1 MRSFSIVE
9 TIFDVLA
16 YNGKEVLIKIDNTK
30 VYTLPKYGE
39 KVEEGLLEDLFKFR
53 GFKFTEKYIPQ
64 DKSSVDETGLYVYA
78 SLLGVAM
85 FRIEED
91 STYVIDENDNKSEP
105 KYYEDFLKHGGWERV
120 LKYKKVAIRAD
131 EETRKLI
138 RTLKRKQ
145 RKGLVR

>member
-53 GFKFTEKYIPQ
+53 GFKFTEKYISQ
-64 DKSSVDETGLYVYA
+64 DKSSVDEAGLYVYA
-78 SLLGVAM
+78 RLLGVAM

-105 KYYEDFLKHGGWERV
+105 TYCLFRCCGAASPVE
-120 LKYKKVAIRAD
+120 
-131 EETRKLI
+131 
-138 RTLKRKQ
+138 
-145 RKGLVR
+145 

>member
-1 MRSFSIVE
+1 MKRIDIDE
-9 TIFDVLA
+9 LGPDVLA

-30 VYTLPKYGE
+30 VYTLPKYDE

-53 GFKFTEKYIPQ
+53 GFKFTEKYISQ
-64 DKSSVDETGLYVYA
+64 DKSSVDEAGLYVYA

-105 KYYEDFLKHGGWERV
+105 TYCLFRCGGAARPVE
-120 LKYKKVAIRAD
+120 
-131 EETRKLI
+131 
-138 RTLKRKQ
+138 
-145 RKGLVR
+145 